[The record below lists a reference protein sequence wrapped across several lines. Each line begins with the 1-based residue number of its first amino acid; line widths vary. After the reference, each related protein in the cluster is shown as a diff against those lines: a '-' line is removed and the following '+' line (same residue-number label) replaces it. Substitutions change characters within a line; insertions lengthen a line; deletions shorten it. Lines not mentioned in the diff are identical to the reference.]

1 MSSSL
6 IDLIESKTSDE
17 LARRKGY
24 RQFEDIGD
32 KISEDIL
39 PLLKSEGIQ
48 LDDGE
53 RKATALAV
61 AETLNKSKLSSTILL
76 QQNLQP
82 TQLAKYMLDANP
94 HATRDLSEAAT
105 FLYQRIVQ
113 ECCTYI
119 IDISSQ
125 LPSFTEHTFAEILR
139 RDDLILKK
147 VDQVLDD
154 LHEIRKNLNPSDKA
168 DRFEI
173 AYRDAVARNLDVLQ
187 LIGADVSLPNRRHRL
202 SVAYITLSV
211 APTFPTLQIDERQ
224 PSENSNDESIR
235 DNVSVDT
242 VLATSHHLL
251 IRGLAGSGKTTLL
264 QWIAVKA
271 ARKSFALA
279 ARRLR
284 TFKTTFVSQSIGLL
298 ALLAFGTIAFWRWH
312 LPLTLTTLSLSAL
325 IGIFTGLCAAL
336 GYFAFYRALEIGP
349 IAIVSPISATSS
361 TFTLMLSILIL
372 QEQLTPGRI
381 GLFSI
386 VILGLILASTSL
398 AELRALLKKPGF
410 SLWNQGVRWA
420 IVATLAFGAM
430 DFGIGASASISGWF
444 LPVLWTRFFSILF
457 LTLASLWKRQKR
469 LTRTRMTTIPASGG
483 KTLSLS
489 LPTLEDIAHLRYPFS
504 QLGLG
509 VLLAFIAG
517 MLENA
522 AVLTFSFDTRIATT
536 GITSAIS
543 SSYALVVMIFGMMVY
558 RERLTKNQLFGIAI
572 FMIGLVLLAA

>member
-1 MSSSL
+1 M
-6 IDLIESKTSDE
+6 E
-17 LARRKGY
+17 LLGVGLGVTVALLWG
-24 RQFEDIGD
+24 
-32 KISEDIL
+32 SADIL
-39 PLLKSEGIQ
+39 
-48 LDDGE
+48 
-53 RKATALAV
+53 A
-61 AETLNKSKLSSTILL
+61 
-76 QQNLQP
+76 
-82 TQLAKYMLDANP
+82 
-94 HATRDLSEAAT
+94 
-105 FLYQRIVQ
+105 
-113 ECCTYI
+113 
-119 IDISSQ
+119 
-125 LPSFTEHTFAEILR
+125 
-139 RDDLILKK
+139 
-147 VDQVLDD
+147 
-154 LHEIRKNLNPSDKA
+154 
-168 DRFEI
+168 
-173 AYRDAVARNLDVLQ
+173 
-187 LIGADVSLPNRRHRL
+187 
-202 SVAYITLSV
+202 
-211 APTFPTLQIDERQ
+211 
-224 PSENSNDESIR
+224 
-235 DNVSVDT
+235 
-242 VLATSHHLL
+242 
-251 IRGLAGSGKTTLL
+251 
-264 QWIAVKA
+264 
-271 ARKSFALA
+271 ALA

-372 QEQLTPGRI
+372 QEQLTPGRM
-381 GLFSI
+381 GFVSI

-410 SLWNQGVRWA
+410 SLWSQGMRWA

-536 GITSAIS
+536 GITSAIA